1 MCGRFTLRN
10 TKKIKE
16 DFGVEREPS
25 FNISPGQSI
34 LTVHKK
40 IEIMR
45 WYFNPEWAKKP
56 MNLINA
62 RSETLHEKPS
72 FRDARRCVIPVDG
85 WYEWYRQDGKKQPYF
100 FHNNNDLFLFAA
112 IYSSHK
118 GENGCALVTKN
129 ANDNLQRIH
138 HRMPVLLG
146 YKEAKSW
153 INGDDN
159 YNSELSESTEF
170 YPVSDFVNSPGNNNE
185 ICIESLN

>member
-138 HRMPVLLG
+138 HRMPILLS

-153 INGDDN
+153 INGDEN
-159 YNSELSESTEF
+159 YNSELSESTKF

>member
-138 HRMPVLLG
+138 HRMPILLS

-153 INGDDN
+153 INGDEN
-159 YNSELSESTEF
+159 YNSELSELTEF

>member
-138 HRMPVLLG
+138 HRMPILLS

-153 INGDDN
+153 INGDEN

-185 ICIESLN
+185 VCIESLD

>member
-100 FHNNNDLFLFAA
+100 FHNNNDLFLLAEKEMRR
-112 IYSSHK
+112 IEKSNEDISRYK
-118 GENGCALVTKN
+118 PLVKLYDR
-129 ANDNLQRIH
+129 ADIINDL
-138 HRMPVLLG
+138 
-146 YKEAKSW
+146 A
-153 INGDDN
+153 
-159 YNSELSESTEF
+159 
-170 YPVSDFVNSPGNNNE
+170 
-185 ICIESLN
+185 

>member
-85 WYEWYRQDGKKQPYF
+85 WYEWFRQDGKKKPYF

-112 IYSSHK
+112 IYSSYK

-138 HRMPVLLG
+138 HRMPILLS

-153 INGDDN
+153 INGDEN
-159 YNSELSESTEF
+159 YNSELSELTEF